1 MQSRTSNFLHTASFS
16 SPLRPNFSRTL
27 CLLSFTVRWCK
38 LEGMSYV
45 WIWGQLW
52 SWWWS
57 CLALFL
63 EFGPIINLSTASL
76 HHGFEHA
83 SSPRGGTNERCPQ
96 SLPGRPPHKY
106 TSSKGTKS
114 KEDYTYQFIRAC
126 PHILGVEYRFICGA
140 GLKSGLRSRILA
152 FLTVWG
158 SSEGKRPNRGQ
169 ILPELVGKGGSWC
182 KQWLC
187 INIMM
192 LIPCMY
198 VHT

>member
-1 MQSRTSNFLHTASFS
+1 MDMRTAVVL
-16 SPLRPNFSRTL
+16 
-27 CLLSFTVRWCK
+27 
-38 LEGMSYV
+38 MM
-45 WIWGQLW
+45 
-52 SWWWS
+52 
-57 CLALFL
+57 LFL

-76 HHGFEHA
+76 HHGFKHA

-106 TSSKGTKS
+106 TSSKGTNS

-158 SSEGKRPNRGQ
+158 AARESVRIGPRSSRNCWEGRR
-169 ILPELVGKGGSWC
+169 EL
-182 KQWLC
+182 
-187 INIMM
+187 M
-192 LIPCMY
+192 
-198 VHT
+198 